1 MRGQEKWAAPTL
13 RKSAPRD
20 MAAKRFVL
28 DASVAIEW
36 FLPGSGFRSG
46 YAEGILERIGAEDL
60 LPAVP
65 DLWHYEIGSVL
76 IAAKRDKRISAT
88 KLRASQL
95 AIRRLKLETLAIE
108 LDAAEIID
116 LSQRYHL
123 QGYDVVYF
131 ELARRLTIPIA
142 STDGGIKTACG
153 VFDVELL

>member
-1 MRGQEKWAAPTL
+1 MLTS

-20 MAAKRFVL
+20 TAAERFVL

-36 FLPGSGFRSG
+36 FLPGRGTHGR
-46 YAEGILERIGAEDL
+46 YAEGILERISAEEL

-65 DLWHYEIGSVL
+65 DLWHYEVGSVL
-76 IAAKRDKRISAT
+76 IAAKRDSRISAA

-95 AIRRLKLETLAIE
+95 AIRGLQIETLAIE
-108 LDAAEIID
+108 LDAAELID

-123 QGYDVVYF
+123 QGYDVIYF
-131 ELARRLTIPIA
+131 ELARRLSIPIA
-142 STDGGIKTACG
+142 SLDGGIKTACG